1 MIPDFFQAHVGE
13 SVITDFEQEIM
24 EDMVFPNNPA
34 LYLFSSFDA
43 LMLGFTQSWARLYLI
58 SCFFDNF

>member
-24 EDMVFPNNPA
+24 EDVVFPNNPA
-34 LYLFSSFDA
+34 LYLFSSFDV
-43 LMLGFTQSWARLYLI
+43 LMLGFTQSWARLYVI

>member
-24 EDMVFPNNPA
+24 EDMIFPNNPA
-34 LYLFSSFDA
+34 LYLFSSSDV
-43 LMLGFTQSWARLYLI
+43 LMLVFTQSWARLYVI
-58 SCFFDNF
+58 SCFFHNF